1 MQNESFQVS
10 DDETTQLTAN
20 FNDKVHKPQSRSYG
34 RIGAN
39 MQLFY
44 TYLIN
49 LNTSISASRLI
60 WGMRDSMG
68 PIWMH

>member
-20 FNDKVHKPQSRSYG
+20 FDEKVQKPQSKPSF

-39 MQLFY
+39 MQ
-44 TYLIN
+44 YLVTHI
-49 LNTSISASRLI
+49 L
-60 WGMRDSMG
+60 
-68 PIWMH
+68 